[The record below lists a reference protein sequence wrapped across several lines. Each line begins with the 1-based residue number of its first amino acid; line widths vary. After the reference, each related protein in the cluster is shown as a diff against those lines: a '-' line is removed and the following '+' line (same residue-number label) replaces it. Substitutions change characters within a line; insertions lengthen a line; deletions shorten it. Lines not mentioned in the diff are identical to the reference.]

1 MPDLHATPK
10 YHQQKSGDDSLSISS
25 SRFSILVLA
34 VAYTLFAIYGS
45 LVPLNFQHHS
55 WQEASEAFSHI
66 RYLDLKIG
74 NRADWVANI
83 LLFIPLA
90 FFWRGALWPARGL
103 VVRVLVALWVFIA
116 CVGLS
121 VVIEFVQL
129 FFPPRTV
136 SLNDILAESIGAF
149 VGVIA
154 WCMFGRRLSEWM
166 AGWRNARGSP
176 ALSRRLLYLY
186 VFVLFTYNLLP
197 LDLTLSPVEIFHKW
211 REGRVVLIPFSF
223 VFANPA
229 EAWYGLLTDA
239 IIWMPVAFLWRLS
252 PPTVR
257 QTPLFAVILIAT
269 FLEFLQLFVYSRV
282 SDTTDIITA
291 AIGAGMGTWLSRHW
305 AGQAQQAMQGGIAS
319 PSQGW
324 LWLCLALL
332 WGGLLAAIFWYP
344 FDFQTG
350 RSFITERLQSLNRVP
365 FETYYYGTEYRAVTE
380 VLHKVGFFIP
390 LGLLLALGVA
400 QIRNYSWRQTAG
412 WGALIAIG
420 LVAFGIEL
428 GQLLLPGKFADI
440 TDWAM
445 EFLGGLAGYVGT
457 TLLGARMRDTHRSKM
472 KAGQARVSSA
482 GLTTEQDALHFKQSP
497 VTRDNGHA

>member
-1 MPDLHATPK
+1 MSDLHVTSQ
-10 YHQQKSGDDSLSISS
+10 YLQHKSDGVSLNISS
-25 SRFSILVLA
+25 ARFSILALA
-34 VAYTLFAIYGS
+34 IVYTLFVIYGS
-45 LVPLNFQHHS
+45 LVPLNFKPYS
-55 WQEASEAFSHI
+55 LREAFEAFGNI

-90 FFWRGALWPARGL
+90 FFWSGVLWPARGL
-103 VVRVLVALWVFIA
+103 VVRVLVALLVLIVCF
-116 CVGLS
+116 GLS
-121 VVIEFVQL
+121 VAIEFVQL
-129 FFPPRTV
+129 YFPPRTV
-136 SLNDILAESIGAF
+136 SLNDIFAESIGAV

-154 WCMFGRRLSEWM
+154 WCIFGRRLSEWL
-166 AGWRNARGSP
+166 AGWRSARGSL
-176 ALSRRLLYLY
+176 ALSGRLLYLY
-186 VFVLFTYNLLP
+186 IFVLFTYNLLP
-197 LDLTLSPVEIFHKW
+197 LDLTLSPVEFFHKW

-223 VFANPA
+223 VFTNPA

-239 IIWMPVAFLWRLS
+239 LIWTPVTFLWRLS
-252 PPTVR
+252 PLTVR
-257 QTPLFAVILIAT
+257 LTPLFAVILIAT
-269 FLEFLQLFVYSRV
+269 LLEFLQLFVYSRV

-291 AIGAGMGTWLSRHW
+291 AIGAGMGTWLSGHW
-305 AGQAQQAMQGGIAS
+305 AGQAQQTMQGDTTS
-319 PSQGW
+319 RSQAW
-324 LWLCLALL
+324 LWLSFALL
-332 WGGLLAAIFWYP
+332 WIGLLAAIFWYP

-350 RSFITERLQSLNRVP
+350 HAFITERLQSLNRVP

-390 LGLLLALGVA
+390 LGLLLALGVI
-400 QIRNYSWRQTAG
+400 QIRHYFWRQIAG

-440 TDWAM
+440 TDWAL

-457 TLLGARMRDTHRSKM
+457 TLLYARMQDAHRSK
-472 KAGQARVSSA
+472 KKTSQARVSSG
-482 GLTTEQDALHFKQSP
+482 GLTTEQPPLHFSQLP

>member
-10 YHQQKSGDDSLSISS
+10 YLKQKSDDDSLNMSS
-25 SRFSILVLA
+25 ARFSILALA

-45 LVPLNFQHHS
+45 LVPLNFQHHPLR
-55 WQEASEAFSHI
+55 EAFEAFSNI

-90 FFWRGALWPARGL
+90 FFWSGALWPARGL
-103 VVRVLVALWVFIA
+103 VVRVLIALWVFIA

-129 FFPPRTV
+129 YFPPRTV
-136 SLNDILAESIGAF
+136 SLNDIFAESIGAA

-154 WCMFGRRLSEWM
+154 WCSLGRRLSEWL
-166 AGWRNARGSP
+166 AGWRSARGSP
-176 ALSRRLLYLY
+176 ALSGRLLFLY

-197 LDLTLSPVEIFHKW
+197 LDLTLSPIEIFHKW

-223 VFANPA
+223 IFANPA

-239 IIWMPVAFLWRLS
+239 LIWTPVAFLWRLS

-257 QTPLFAVILIAT
+257 LTPLCAVILIAT

-291 AIGAGMGTWLSRHW
+291 AIGAGMGMWLSGRW
-305 AGQAQQAMQGGIAS
+305 AGQAQLAMHGGIAS
-319 PSQGW
+319 RSQAW
-324 LWLCLALL
+324 LWLGFALV
-332 WGGLLAAIFWYP
+332 WIGLLAAIFWYP

-350 RSFITERLQSLNRVP
+350 RAFLTERLQSLHRVP
-365 FETYYYGTEYRAVTE
+365 FETYYYGTEYRAATE
-380 VLHKVGFFIP
+380 VLHKVSFFIP
-390 LGLLLALGVA
+390 LGLLLALGVT
-400 QIRNYSWRQTAG
+400 QIRHYSWRRIAG

-428 GQLLLPGKFADI
+428 GQLFLPDKFADI
-440 TDWAM
+440 TDWVL
-445 EFLGGLAGYVGT
+445 ETLGGILGYFLFKIIHGR
-457 TLLGARMRDTHRSKM
+457 LGHSYPVQCEYRHRHETIRYQDRSK
-472 KAGQARVSSA
+472 A
-482 GLTTEQDALHFKQSP
+482 
-497 VTRDNGHA
+497 

>member
-10 YHQQKSGDDSLSISS
+10 YLQQKSDGDSLSISS
-25 SRFSILVLA
+25 ARFSILALA
-34 VAYTLFAIYGS
+34 IAYTLFAIYGS

-55 WQEASEAFSHI
+55 LREAFEAFSNI

-90 FFWRGALWPARGL
+90 FFWCGVLWPARGL
-103 VVRVLVALWVFIA
+103 VVRVLIALWVLIA
-116 CVGLS
+116 CFGLS
-121 VVIEFVQL
+121 VAIEFVQ
-129 FFPPRTV
+129 FYFPPRTV
-136 SLNDILAESIGAF
+136 SLNDILAESIGAV

-154 WCMFGRRLSEWM
+154 WCIFGRRLSEWL
-166 AGWRNARGSP
+166 AGWRSARGSL
-176 ALSRRLLYLY
+176 ALSGRLLYLY
-186 VFVLFTYNLLP
+186 IFVLFTYNLLP
-197 LDLTLSPVEIFHKW
+197 LDLTLSPIEIFHKW

-223 VFANPA
+223 VFANQA

-239 IIWMPVAFLWRLS
+239 LIWTPVAFLWRLS

-257 QTPLFAVILIAT
+257 LTPLLAVILIAT
-269 FLEFLQLFVYSRV
+269 LLEFLQLFVYSRV

-291 AIGAGMGTWLSRHW
+291 AIGAGMGTWLSGHW
-305 AGQAQQAMQGGIAS
+305 AGQARKATRAGIAS
-319 PSQGW
+319 RSQDW
-324 LWLCLALL
+324 LWLCFLLL
-332 WGGLLAAIFWYP
+332 WIGLLAAIFWYP

-350 RSFITERLQSLNRVP
+350 RAFITERLQSLNRVP

-400 QIRNYSWRQTAG
+400 QIRHYFWRQIAG
-412 WGALIAIG
+412 WGALIVIG

-428 GQLLLPGKFADI
+428 GQLFLPGKFADI
-440 TDWAM
+440 TDWAL
-445 EFLGGLAGYVGT
+445 EFLGGLTGYVGT
-457 TLLGARMRDTHRSKM
+457 TLLGARMRDTHRSK
-472 KAGQARVSSA
+472 KKTGQARVSSA
-482 GLTTEQDALHFKQSP
+482 GLTTEQDALNFSQPS